1 MFIAKYIYIYYL
13 KEKQIIYLLQRANIN
28 PSVEDLWYEN
38 NNMAKGKQCMTQGGV
53 MFQNKSPTLCSVIT
67 NMPSL
72 IYRTFNLK
80 YNCSFL
86 CPYAPEQKSA
96 VTVRLKT
103 CCVILPPQSLSD
115 FITQTKAVMP
125 DYLGT
130 EQRKVKEEEKEDK
143 PIRGIVCE
151 DFRVD

>member
-1 MFIAKYIYIYYL
+1 M
-13 KEKQIIYLLQRANIN
+13 
-28 PSVEDLWYEN
+28 EDLLYAN

-53 MFQNKSPTLCSVIT
+53 MFQNKSPALCSVIKY
-67 NMPSL
+67 MLCL

-80 YNCSFL
+80 YNRSFL
-86 CPYAPEQKSA
+86 CPLVPEQKSA

-103 CCVILPPQSLSD
+103 CCVILPPQWLSE
-115 FITQTKAVMP
+115 FITQKKAVMP

-151 DFRVD
+151 DFRVDLKLNELAVRLAFID